1 VLETTV
7 PTLASGASDAHAAWT
22 RMCPAG
28 QRSRR
33 CSVSPSCDCRSSV
46 TWGDIV
52 TLTRCSLP
60 SGVQGRLRAKS
71 SSSSSVL
78 HDSNRRHVC
87 QWRPPGVSANRAAAL
102 HPRART
108 PPYPPPRLCPLP
120 APREGGPPSE
130 SGGRRTWV
138 GPTWKQILA
147 VPASPSLGSSPTR
160 LRKAARCVSVLTWV
174 GLGQGLGLG
183 LGLGLRLGLGFGSL
197 RLRAHLELRLGE
209 LHRVPHLHRV
219 AALGESGCSSSSG
232 LESSIAWR
240 GVAWRGVAWRGV
252 AWRGVAWRGVA
263 WRACASSLDDW

>member
-1 VLETTV
+1 VGRHRHVDQVQLAERRAGQAAREEQQLLQRAARLEPSPRLPV
-7 PTLASGASDAHAAWT
+7 A
-22 RMCPAG
+22 PAG
-28 QRSRR
+28 RQRQSRR
-33 CSVSPSCDCRSSV
+33 
-46 TWGDIV
+46 
-52 TLTRCSLP
+52 
-60 SGVQGRLRAKS
+60 
-71 SSSSSVL
+71 
-78 HDSNRRHVC
+78 
-87 QWRPPGVSANRAAAL
+87 
-102 HPRART
+102 RT
-108 PPYPPPRLCPLP
+108 APQSQNPPYPPPRLCPLP

-252 AWRGVAWRGVA
+252 AWRGVAWRGA
-263 WRACASSLDDW
+263 PARLPWTTGRPHRFAAPRAHSCRARAAPGPG

>member
-1 VLETTV
+1 MPHPCCHPKVYRVKYGVDPLVDTVLLGAHVAHPLLLVLLCYRGADQSLFSSPVLGVLETTV
-7 PTLASGASDAHAAWT
+7 PSLASGASDAHAAWT

-108 PPYPPPRLCPLP
+108 PPTHLLGYALCPRPAREGHPQRVAAGAPGSAQRGSRSWRCPPPPPWAPPPR
-120 APREGGPPSE
+120 G
-130 SGGRRTWV
+130 
-138 GPTWKQILA
+138 
-147 VPASPSLGSSPTR
+147 
-160 LRKAARCVSVLTWV
+160 
-174 GLGQGLGLG
+174 
-183 LGLGLRLGLGFGSL
+183 
-197 RLRAHLELRLGE
+197 
-209 LHRVPHLHRV
+209 
-219 AALGESGCSSSSG
+219 
-232 LESSIAWR
+232 
-240 GVAWRGVAWRGV
+240 
-252 AWRGVAWRGVA
+252 
-263 WRACASSLDDW
+263 